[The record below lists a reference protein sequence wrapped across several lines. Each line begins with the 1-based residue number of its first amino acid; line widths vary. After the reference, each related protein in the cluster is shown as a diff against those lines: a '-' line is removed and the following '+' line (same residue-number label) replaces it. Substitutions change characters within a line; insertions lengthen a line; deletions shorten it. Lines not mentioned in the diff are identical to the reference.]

1 MSNQNPKPRPAQSAP
16 PLVEVSEVDFVDA
29 PEIAPAKD
37 SIDRDPS
44 GEQARDKLDP
54 SGSSTLSRQVPMSHE
69 TRTADAPQMPAPNFR
84 GPAPPPGE
92 AHPPTERPPS
102 DDLDAGELG
111 QGLADAIVGNAARS
125 VAIRAEVLERSLS
138 QSRLQSGAVAE
149 IGSELADHCHALARS
164 SGLAPFEV
172 LAEFVKLGSLIF
184 EADLDHEAAGVF
196 LTLRSVIRIIAAG
209 RALRTGLGKLEFTAD
224 DLLGAYLMRA
234 PSTELAERRIIV
246 CEELGA
252 TRIAGGR
259 SHHTASAPKAA
270 PPKAPAAALG
280 NSAPTMPPKP
290 DPAAVAARKR
300 AEAQA
305 AREQKAAEAARKK
318 QEAEAER
325 DRKRALAE
333 LEREQLALQKK
344 REALAKGKPVK

>member
-1 MSNQNPKPRPAQSAP
+1 M
-16 PLVEVSEVDFVDA
+16 L
-29 PEIAPAKD
+29 
-37 SIDRDPS
+37 
-44 GEQARDKLDP
+44 
-54 SGSSTLSRQVPMSHE
+54 HE

-84 GPAPPPGE
+84 GPATPPGE

-111 QGLADAIVGNAARS
+111 QALADAIVGNAARS
-125 VAIRAEVLERSLS
+125 VAILAEGLERSLNE
-138 QSRLQSGAVAE
+138 SRLQAGAVAE

-184 EADLDHEAAGVF
+184 EADLDHETAGVF

-209 RALRTGLGKLEFTAD
+209 RELRSGLGKLEFTAD

-234 PSTELAERRIIV
+234 PSTELAERRIVV

-252 TRIAGGR
+252 TRLAGGR

-270 PPKAPAAALG
+270 PPKLPAPPSSAAPAL
-280 NSAPTMPPKP
+280 PPKP
-290 DPAAVAARKR
+290 DKSAVDARKR

-325 DRKRALAE
+325 ERKRALAE